1 MQEGGPI
8 CNGAPVFFT
17 YNGGAN
23 VDEFSP
29 HFLYLL
35 LIFCYFHSKLSTTL
49 QIQLNDQCD

>member
-1 MQEGGPI
+1 MQEGGPR
-8 CNGAPVFFT
+8 CNGVLVFFT

-35 LIFCYFHSKLSTTL
+35 LIFCYFHSKLSTTPQL
-49 QIQLNDQCD
+49 QLNDQ